1 MTRGLVKQPLSW
13 SSTFHALELDAEKV
27 HLWLAFPGDNVLG
40 QFGHDA
46 WAWLGEH
53 ERLRALRLSDTR
65 QRTLYLEARI
75 GLKILIQAYTGLP
88 GDQVMLEYGPR
99 GKPELGQ
106 SLQWLQFNYSMSS
119 GYVLYAFSRDR
130 ELGVDLEM
138 HPRDV
143 HVQRLS
149 NRILSKPEK
158 QYFDNL
164 PKNQKH
170 AAILDWWTRK
180 EAYGKL
186 LGVGIRYNMS
196 QTNLL
201 QDPDSF
207 CWKSPVSGLFDEAR
221 DGPRFGY
228 VYGTQVGLPT
238 NGSAALMY
246 NSPGSSRYHP
256 DIQAFDFSSIKSKA
270 GTRL

>member
-1 MTRGLVKQPLSW
+1 MTRGLAKKPLSW
-13 SSTFHALELDAEKV
+13 SSTFHALELDSEKV
-27 HLWLAFPGDNVLG
+27 HLWLAFPGHNALD

-46 WAWLGEH
+46 WAWLGER
-53 ERLRALRLSDTR
+53 ERFRALRLSDAR
-65 QRTLYLEARI
+65 QRALYLEARI
-75 GLKILIQAYTGLP
+75 GLKILIEAYTGLP
-88 GDQVMLEYGPR
+88 RDRITLEYGPR
-99 GKPELGQ
+99 GKPELGKP
-106 SLQWLQFNYSMSS
+106 LQWLQFNYSMSS

-164 PKNQKH
+164 PKTQQH
-170 AAILDWWTRK
+170 AAMLDWWTRK

-207 CWKSPVSGLFDEAR
+207 CWMLPVSGLFGDTR
-221 DGPRFGY
+221 DGPRFGH
-228 VYGTQVGLPT
+228 VYGTQIELPT
-238 NGSAALMY
+238 DGSAALMY
-246 NSPGSSRYHP
+246 DSPDSNRHHP
-256 DIQAFDFSSIKSKA
+256 DIQAFNFASIKT
-270 GTRL
+270 G